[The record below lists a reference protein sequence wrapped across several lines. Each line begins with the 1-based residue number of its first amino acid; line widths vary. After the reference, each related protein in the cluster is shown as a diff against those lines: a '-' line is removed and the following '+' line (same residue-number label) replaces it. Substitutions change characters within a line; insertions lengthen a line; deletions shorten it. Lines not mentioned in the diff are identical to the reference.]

1 MSPDVLIA
9 GGGPAGLTAAL
20 VLARAGR
27 DVLVVD
33 TGEGRNVPADH
44 SYNVFTRDGAP
55 PAELRR
61 LGRTQAEDYGARFL
75 EDEAVHAEADEDGVR
90 VRLADGREIAA
101 RRLLLATGV
110 VDDLPDLPGLRAAW
124 GHTVVH
130 CPYCH
135 GYELKGR
142 PTAVLGSGEVGF
154 EQARLVMGWTDQVT
168 LLTGGPAKLTGD
180 QQEALAGR
188 GITIRE
194 ELVESV
200 EVEGRDVRAVVFA
213 SGEHLACGALY
224 LRPDQHL
231 RGPLPDALDLERTEA
246 GHIATDEW
254 SQTSAPN
261 VFAAGDA
268 VTPMQLVQAAA
279 ASGASAAAFLNHDL
293 VAQGLTY
300 TG

>member
-75 EDEAVHAEADEDGVR
+75 EDEAVHAEADKDGVR

-154 EQARLVMGWTDQVT
+154 EQARLVTGWTDQVT
-168 LLTGGPAKLTGD
+168 LLTGGPAKLAGD

-188 GITIRE
+188 GITIRG

-213 SGEHLACGALY
+213 S
-224 LRPDQHL
+224 
-231 RGPLPDALDLERTEA
+231 
-246 GHIATDEW
+246 
-254 SQTSAPN
+254 
-261 VFAAGDA
+261 GDA